1 MFQSMMFSAIASG
14 LMSLLFSVAVWG
26 KSKEQNRSGYPIM
39 RYAAAPFLMFVCG
52 LIFTAFG
59 IYEWLDPFNHRYS
72 GNLAILSNTP
82 ICIGAFCFLSV
93 IYFGGYLAVLTPSVI
108 KVMHWPLST
117 TEYKLDQL
125 VSLEEKG
132 QQVFLHFRDGRTLAV
147 TYILSGSRHFIKC
160 IMDGRQK

>member
-1 MFQSMMFSAIASG
+1 
-14 LMSLLFSVAVWG
+14 
-26 KSKEQNRSGYPIM
+26 
-39 RYAAAPFLMFVCG
+39 
-52 LIFTAFG
+52 
-59 IYEWLDPFNHRYS
+59 
-72 GNLAILSNTP
+72 
-82 ICIGAFCFLSV
+82 
-93 IYFGGYLAVLTPSVI
+93 LAVLTPSVI